1 MPGAT
6 DGMEAMANG
15 STDNFLMMKSQ
26 AALYSSQGL
35 LNGMLTLFRDR
46 LVWNEVS
53 KRSSNMLTISMN
65 VMFGATLSPEGKYK
79 FKSFEAASAANLKIG
94 SSSHFTV
101 YTIMDREG
109 GKRPLCDTWTFMVE
123 TQEDSATWV
132 SLLRLAIRPKLTAN
146 ALVLLNPVSGKR
158 KALKVFDSIVKPI
171 FEIGSMSYTL
181 KITESPRHAADIVE
195 NEDLSPYTS
204 LITVSGD
211 GLLHEVLNGL
221 LRRKDWAQYKNLPL
235 GVIPTGTG
243 NGLAKSIDCWWPE
256 QAAVAVVKAESRPLD
271 IMSVTLASG
280 VVEHCFL
287 SMTWGLVA
295 DIDIESERMRWAGS
309 ARLDLYGTI
318 RLMNLRY
325 YGGRLHYLPAT
336 VGDEEADTNDDD
348 SQDTNGNGYG
358 GRHKSAGAALGNSA
372 RAVTT
377 QQHSSANSS
386 VANILER
393 ANQGADVPWG
403 LPPPNF
409 SSPLIRHSPKPLASP
424 PMPRAQPAVT
434 LHPTLTAGVS
444 LPVTSG
450 SLPPRWK
457 TIEGPFAQVI
467 ATNVPWLS
475 AGFLACQKARI
486 SDGAIDLVFSRA
498 VSKWQIL
505 PYISASSK
513 DNYMNKDGVEHAK
526 VRAFILEPTG
536 LRTTTRSAASFEAVQ
551 GISNNGESKSRPLS
565 VPLFASLRTRS
576 LGRATN
582 GSGDNNKSVSPQAP
596 IPVRVRS
603 QAYATYHHHT
613 AGRGSSLLINGLA
626 SPLQPPSTAAA
637 AAPLSPSNTPD
648 VVRSQNEAGSPAMMA
663 SIGKKNAAPR
673 PPVQAMFSVRSETE
687 LASLSIEKH
696 MGASSPHGSLVPR
709 SPVPKSAAGSREP
722 GSGKSATGSTV
733 PAEPVT
739 TTTAASGTFVESGIG
754 EEEEEKDADNG
765 CKLVGNHGIVD
776 LDGEV
781 VELGPIKVE
790 CLPSL
795 VTVIC
800 PPWLNESHLSRVS
813 SMPPVKALDDPI
825 KGSLSREGSVLS
837 FNNV

>member
-6 DGMEAMANG
+6 DIIDAMVG
-15 STDNFLMMKSQ
+15 DSKDNFLMMKGQ

-35 LNGMLTLFRDR
+35 LNGMLTLYRDR

-53 KRSSNMLTISMN
+53 KRSSNMLTISMS

-79 FKSFEAASAANLKIG
+79 FKSFEAASATNLKIEA
-94 SSSHFTV
+94 STHFTV
-101 YTIMDREG
+101 YTIMARESA
-109 GKRPLCDTWTFMVE
+109 KRPLCDTWTFMVE
-123 TQEDSATWV
+123 SQEDSATWV
-132 SLLRLAIRPKLTAN
+132 SLLRLAIRPKLTDETAN
-146 ALVLLNPVSGKR
+146 ALVFLNPVSGKR
-158 KALKVFDSIVKPI
+158 KSLKVFESIVKPI
-171 FEIGSMSYTL
+171 LEIGSMPYSL
-181 KITESPRHAADIVE
+181 KITDSPRHAADFVE
-195 NEDLSPYTS
+195 KGDLSLYTS
-204 LITVSGD
+204 IVTVSGD

-221 LRRKDWAQYKNLPL
+221 LRRKDWAQYKRLPL

-243 NGLAKSIDCWWPE
+243 NGLAKSIDCLWPE
-256 QAAVAVVKAESRPLD
+256 QAAVAVVKAETRPLD
-271 IMSVTLASG
+271 VMSVTTASG
-280 VVEHCFL
+280 LVEHCFL
-287 SMTWGLVA
+287 SMTWGLIA

-336 VGDEEADTNDDD
+336 PEDEDTEADGGE
-348 SQDTNGNGYG
+348 GN
-358 GRHKSAGAALGNSA
+358 RHASVGNSGA
-372 RAVTT
+372 VHDSVQRGRRAGGPDNALAAT
-377 QQHSSANSS
+377 QYSSTNSS
-386 VANILER
+386 VANIMER
-393 ANQGADVPWG
+393 TDQGADVPWG

-424 PMPRAQPAVT
+424 LLSHAQPAVT
-434 LHPTLTAGVS
+434 LHPTLTAGIG
-444 LPVTSG
+444 LPVADG

-505 PYISASSK
+505 PYISSSTK
-513 DNYMNKDGVEHAK
+513 DNYMNKDGVEHTK

-536 LRTTTRSAASFEAVQ
+536 LRTTTRSEASFATVQ
-551 GISNNGESKSRPLS
+551 GEGDSGSLAKTRPLS

-576 LGRATN
+576 LGRAAAAAAAATDGKN
-582 GSGDNNKSVSPQAP
+582 ASPQAP
-596 IPVRVRS
+596 VPVRVRS
-603 QAYATYHHHT
+603 QAYATYHHHSHRT
-613 AGRGSSLLINGLA
+613 GGNSSLLVGGLA
-626 SPLQPPSTAAA
+626 SPQPPGAEA
-637 AAPLSPSNTPD
+637 TPD
-648 VVRSQNEAGSPAMMA
+648 VEKMHDDAGSRTA
-663 SIGKKNAAPR
+663 AAPR
-673 PPVQAMFSVRSETE
+673 PPVQAVFSVRSETE
-687 LASLSIEKH
+687 LAALNVERRLGSVGLGSP
-696 MGASSPHGSLVPR
+696 SPHGSLAAA
-709 SPVPKSAAGSREP
+709 SSVPKSAAGGGDP
-722 GSGKSATGSTV
+722 DGTWSATSAKPAAV
-733 PAEPVT
+733 IAEPVT
-739 TTTAASGTFVESGIG
+739 TTAPASGTFVDAASKASSG
-754 EEEEEKDADNG
+754 G
-765 CKLVGNHGIVD
+765 CRLVGNHGIVD

-795 VTVIC
+795 VSVVC
-800 PPWLNESHLSRVS
+800 PPWLNEVHLSRVS
-813 SMPPVKALDDPI
+813 SMPATKLPDDPI